1 MEDADSFGGINIGGL
16 MNIHLLR
23 HGIAAPL
30 AQENDFRDEKRRLT
44 PEGELKLRRA
54 AQGLKLLQV
63 SFDLIISSPLIRAKE
78 TAEIVAEVLKFKP
91 AIEIWDELEPEG
103 TAESVCLRLRA
114 HLEKGSLLLVGHQP
128 SIGTLASYLLTG
140 DSSRSLPFKKGS
152 IFSLEMTE
160 LPPVGIGNLN
170 WMLSSRM
177 LRQIAGR

>member
-1 MEDADSFGGINIGGL
+1 MEAAVSMGGINIGGL

-30 AQENDFRDEKRRLT
+30 AEENDFRDEKRRLT

-63 SFDLIISSPLIRAKE
+63 SFDLVVSSPLIRAKE
-78 TAEIVAEVLKFKP
+78 TAEIIAEVLKYKP
-91 AIEIWDELEPEG
+91 AIDIWDELEPEG
-103 TAESVCLRLRA
+103 PPESVCSRLRS
-114 HLEKGSLLLVGHQP
+114 HSEKGSLLLVGHQP
-128 SIGTLASYLLTG
+128 SIGVLASYLLTG
-140 DSSRSLPFKKGS
+140 NSSRSLPFKKGS
-152 IFSLEMTE
+152 IFSLEITD

-177 LRQIAGR
+177 LRQIAGL

>member
-1 MEDADSFGGINIGGL
+1 

-30 AQENDFRDEKRRLT
+30 AEENDFRDEKRRLT

-63 SFDLIISSPLIRAKE
+63 SFDLIASSPLIRAKE
-78 TAEIVAEVLKFKP
+78 TAELVAEVLKYKAP
-91 AIEIWDELEPEG
+91 IDIWDELEPEG
-103 TAESVCLRLRA
+103 SAESVCSRLLP
-114 HLEKGSLLLVGHQP
+114 HVQKGSLLLVGHQP
-128 SIGTLASYLLTG
+128 SIGVLASYLLTG
-140 DSSRSLPFKKGS
+140 NSNRSLPFKKGS

-160 LPPVGIGNLN
+160 LPPAGIGNLN

-177 LRQIAGR
+177 LRQIAGL

>member
-1 MEDADSFGGINIGGL
+1 MEGDDSIGGINIGGL

-30 AQENDFRDEKRRLT
+30 AEENDFRDEKRRLT

-63 SFDLIISSPLIRAKE
+63 SFDLIVSSPLIRAKE
-78 TAEIVAEVLKFKP
+78 TAEIVAEVIKYKP
-91 AIEIWDELEPEG
+91 AIDIWDELEPEG
-103 TAESVCLRLRA
+103 TAESVCSRLRP

-128 SIGTLASYLLTG
+128 SIGVLASYLLTG
-140 DSSRSLPFKKGS
+140 SSSRSLPFKKGS

-160 LPPVGIGNLN
+160 LPPASIGNLN

-177 LRQIAGR
+177 LRQIAGL